1 MDKNTISFIVLCI
14 SIVLIVLGIYL
25 YNNKKYTEISTMV
38 VVPIEE
44 TSVSETEYIYTT
56 TSKRQTYLITKAPK
70 DTTTVVSKST
80 TDTSTTKITT
90 TTIKETSASTSKSK
104 SSSSDSSISISFP
117 ISLNEITCEEL
128 TYIDGIGTKT
138 AQKIIDYRN
147 AIGYFTSRYQLLEI
161 NGIGESKM
169 NTIMQYTFIED
180 EDLNYNQDS
189 SVDNEEYQEYDVQND
204 DYYNNEDNVPQDIQN
219 SVEYPINLN
228 TATLEELC
236 SIPNV
241 DTSIAQEILSLR
253 DTIQYFSNPYELL
266 YTDSIS
272 EDFLSQIIDYICVE

>member
-25 YNNKKYTEISTMV
+25 YNDKKYAEISTMV

-44 TSVSETEYIYTT
+44 ISVSETEYVYTT
-56 TSKRQTYLITKAPK
+56 TPKRQSYLVTKAPK
-70 DTTTVVSKST
+70 DTTTVTSKST
-80 TDTSTTKITT
+80 TDISTTT
-90 TTIKETSASTSKSK
+90 KETSVSTSKSI

-169 NTIMQYTFIED
+169 NTIMQYTFIEG
-180 EDLNYNQDS
+180 EDLNYSQDS
-189 SVDNEEYQEYDVQND
+189 SVDNQEYQEYDVPND
-204 DYYNNEDNVPQDIQN
+204 DYYNNEDNAPQDIPN

>member
-1 MDKNTISFIVLCI
+1 MDKNTISFIVLCV

-25 YNNKKYTEISTMV
+25 YNNKKYAEISTMV

-56 TSKRQTYLITKAPK
+56 TSKKQTYLVTKAPK
-70 DTTTVVSKST
+70 DTTTVASKST
-80 TDTSTTKITT
+80 TDTSTTKMT

-104 SSSSDSSISISFP
+104 SSSSDSSINISFP

-169 NTIMQYTFIED
+169 NTIMQYTFIEN

-189 SVDNEEYQEYDVQND
+189 SVDNEEYQEYDTPND

>member
-1 MDKNTISFIVLCI
+1 MKQNT
-14 SIVLIVLGIYL
+14 
-25 YNNKKYTEISTMV
+25 YTLQHL
-38 VVPIEE
+38 
-44 TSVSETEYIYTT
+44 
-56 TSKRQTYLITKAPK
+56 KGRLITKAPK

-80 TDTSTTKITT
+80 IDTSTTKITT

>member
-25 YNNKKYTEISTMV
+25 YNNKKYAEISTMV

-44 TSVSETEYIYTT
+44 TSVSETEYICTT
-56 TSKRQTYLITKAPK
+56 ASKRQTYLITKAPK

-80 TDTSTTKITT
+80 TDTSTTKMTT

-147 AIGYFTSRYQLLEI
+147 ASR
-161 NGIGESKM
+161 K
-169 NTIMQYTFIED
+169 
-180 EDLNYNQDS
+180 
-189 SVDNEEYQEYDVQND
+189 
-204 DYYNNEDNVPQDIQN
+204 
-219 SVEYPINLN
+219 
-228 TATLEELC
+228 
-236 SIPNV
+236 
-241 DTSIAQEILSLR
+241 
-253 DTIQYFSNPYELL
+253 QYFSDGSSTFMTIEGIDKSAIACVPILSNGDVTGAVAFLENQKSTVTELQKSL
-266 YTDSIS
+266 ILAGSQ
-272 EDFLSQIIDYICVE
+272 FLGKQLE

>member
-25 YNNKKYTEISTMV
+25 YNDKKYAEISTMV

-44 TSVSETEYIYTT
+44 ISVNETEYIYTT
-56 TSKRQTYLITKAPK
+56 TPKRQTYLVTKAPK
-70 DTTTVVSKST
+70 DTTTVTSKST
-80 TDTSTTKITT
+80 TDISTTT
-90 TTIKETSASTSKSK
+90 KETSVSTSKSI

-169 NTIMQYTFIED
+169 NTIMQYTFID
-180 EDLNYNQDS
+180 GEDLNYSQDS
-189 SVDNEEYQEYDVQND
+189 SVGNEEYQEYDVPND
-204 DYYNNEDNVPQDIQN
+204 DYYNNEDNVPQDIPN

-236 SIPNV
+236 SIPSV

>member
-1 MDKNTISFIVLCI
+1 MDKNTISFIVLCV

-25 YNNKKYTEISTMV
+25 YNNKKYAEISTMV

-56 TSKRQTYLITKAPK
+56 TSKKQTYLVTKAPK
-70 DTTTVVSKST
+70 DTTTVASKST
-80 TDTSTTKITT
+80 TDTSTTKMT

-169 NTIMQYTFIED
+169 NTIMQYTFIEN

-189 SVDNEEYQEYDVQND
+189 SVDNEEYQEYDTPND

>member
-25 YNNKKYTEISTMV
+25 YNDKKYAEISTMV

-44 TSVSETEYIYTT
+44 ISVSETEYVYTT
-56 TSKRQTYLITKAPK
+56 TPKRQSYLVTKAPK
-70 DTTTVVSKST
+70 DTTTVTSKST
-80 TDTSTTKITT
+80 TDISTTT
-90 TTIKETSASTSKSK
+90 KETSVSTSKSI

-169 NTIMQYTFIED
+169 NTIMQYTFIEG
-180 EDLNYNQDS
+180 EDLNYSQDS
-189 SVDNEEYQEYDVQND
+189 SVDNQEYQEYDVPND
-204 DYYNNEDNVPQDIQN
+204 DYYNNEDNVPQDIPN

-236 SIPNV
+236 SIPSV

>member
-1 MDKNTISFIVLCI
+1 MDKNTISFIVLCV

-25 YNNKKYTEISTMV
+25 YNNKKYAEISTMV

-56 TSKRQTYLITKAPK
+56 TSKKQTYLVTKAPK
-70 DTTTVVSKST
+70 DTTTVASKST
-80 TDTSTTKITT
+80 TDTSTTKMT

-104 SSSSDSSISISFP
+104 SSSSDSSINISFP

-169 NTIMQYTFIED
+169 NTIMQYTFIEN

-189 SVDNEEYQEYDVQND
+189 SVDNQEYQEYNTPND

-219 SVEYPINLN
+219 SIEYPINLN

>member
-1 MDKNTISFIVLCI
+1 MDKNTISFIVLCV

-25 YNNKKYTEISTMV
+25 YNDKKYAEISTMV

-44 TSVSETEYIYTT
+44 ISVNETEYIYTT
-56 TSKRQTYLITKAPK
+56 TPKRQTYLVTKAPK
-70 DTTTVVSKST
+70 DTTTVTSKST
-80 TDTSTTKITT
+80 TDISTTT
-90 TTIKETSASTSKSK
+90 KETSVSTSKSI

-169 NTIMQYTFIED
+169 NTIMQYTFID
-180 EDLNYNQDS
+180 GEDLNYSQDS
-189 SVDNEEYQEYDVQND
+189 SVGNEEYQEYDVPND
-204 DYYNNEDNVPQDIQN
+204 DYYNNEDNVPQDIPN

-236 SIPNV
+236 SIPSV

>member
-1 MDKNTISFIVLCI
+1 MDKNTISFIVLCV

-25 YNNKKYTEISTMV
+25 YNDKKYAEISTMV

-44 TSVSETEYIYTT
+44 ISVNETEYIYTT
-56 TSKRQTYLITKAPK
+56 TPKRQTYLVTKAPK
-70 DTTTVVSKST
+70 DTTTVTSKST
-80 TDTSTTKITT
+80 TDISTTT
-90 TTIKETSASTSKSK
+90 KETSVSTSKSI

-128 TYIDGIGTKT
+128 TYIDGIGIKT

-169 NTIMQYTFIED
+169 NTIMQYTFID
-180 EDLNYNQDS
+180 GEDLNYSQDS
-189 SVDNEEYQEYDVQND
+189 SVGNEEYQEYNVPND
-204 DYYNNEDNVPQDIQN
+204 DYYNNEDNVPQDIPN

-236 SIPNV
+236 SIPSV

>member
-1 MDKNTISFIVLCI
+1 MDKNTISFIVLCV

-25 YNNKKYTEISTMV
+25 YNNKKYAEISTMV

-56 TSKRQTYLITKAPK
+56 TSKKQTYLVTKAPK

-80 TDTSTTKITT
+80 TDTSTTKMT
-90 TTIKETSASTSKSK
+90 TTIKETSVSTSKSK

-169 NTIMQYTFIED
+169 NTIMQYTFIEN

-189 SVDNEEYQEYDVQND
+189 SVDNEEYQEYDTPND

>member
-25 YNNKKYTEISTMV
+25 YNDKKYAEISTMV

-44 TSVSETEYIYTT
+44 ISVSETEYVYTT
-56 TSKRQTYLITKAPK
+56 TPKRQSYLVTKAPK
-70 DTTTVVSKST
+70 DTTTVTSKST
-80 TDTSTTKITT
+80 TDISTTT
-90 TTIKETSASTSKSK
+90 KETSVSTSKSI

-169 NTIMQYTFIED
+169 NTIMQYTFIEE
-180 EDLNYNQDS
+180 EDLNYSQDS
-189 SVDNEEYQEYDVQND
+189 SVDNQEYQEYDTPND
-204 DYYNNEDNVPQDIQN
+204 DYYNNEDNAPQDIPN

-236 SIPNV
+236 SIPSV

>member
-25 YNNKKYTEISTMV
+25 YNNKKYAEISTMV

-56 TSKRQTYLITKAPK
+56 TSKKQTYLVTKAPK
-70 DTTTVVSKST
+70 DTTTVASKST
-80 TDTSTTKITT
+80 TDTSTTKMT
-90 TTIKETSASTSKSK
+90 TTIKETSVSTSKSK

-169 NTIMQYTFIED
+169 NTIMQYTFIEN

-189 SVDNEEYQEYDVQND
+189 SVDNQEYQEYDTPND

>member
-1 MDKNTISFIVLCI
+1 MDKNTISFIVLCV

-25 YNNKKYTEISTMV
+25 YNNKKYAEISTMV

-56 TSKRQTYLITKAPK
+56 ASKRQTYLVTKAPK
-70 DTTTVVSKST
+70 DTTTVASKST
-80 TDTSTTKITT
+80 TDTSTTKMT

-169 NTIMQYTFIED
+169 NTIMQYTFIEN

-189 SVDNEEYQEYDVQND
+189 SVDNEEYQEYDVPND

>member
-1 MDKNTISFIVLCI
+1 MDKNTISFIVLCV

-25 YNNKKYTEISTMV
+25 YNNKKYAEISTMV

-44 TSVSETEYIYTT
+44 TAVSETEYIYTT
-56 TSKRQTYLITKAPK
+56 TSKRQTYLVTKAPK

-80 TDTSTTKITT
+80 TDTSTIKMT

>member
-25 YNNKKYTEISTMV
+25 YNDKKYAEISTMV

-44 TSVSETEYIYTT
+44 ISVSETEYVYTT
-56 TSKRQTYLITKAPK
+56 TPKRQSYLVTKAPK
-70 DTTTVVSKST
+70 DTTTVTSKST
-80 TDTSTTKITT
+80 TDISTTT
-90 TTIKETSASTSKSK
+90 KETSVSTSKSI

-169 NTIMQYTFIED
+169 NTIMQYTFIEE
-180 EDLNYNQDS
+180 EDLNYSQDS
-189 SVDNEEYQEYDVQND
+189 SVDNQEYQEYDVPND
-204 DYYNNEDNVPQDIQN
+204 DYYNNEDNVPQDIPN

-236 SIPNV
+236 SIPSV

>member
-1 MDKNTISFIVLCI
+1 MDKNTISFIVLCV

-25 YNNKKYTEISTMV
+25 YNNKKYAEISTMV

-44 TSVSETEYIYTT
+44 TSVRETEYIYTT
-56 TSKRQTYLITKAPK
+56 TSKKQTYLVTKVPK
-70 DTTTVVSKST
+70 ATTTIESKSIA
-80 TDTSTTKITT
+80 DTSTTKIT

-169 NTIMQYTFIED
+169 NTIMQYTFIEN

-189 SVDNEEYQEYDVQND
+189 SIDDKEYQEYDVPND
-204 DYYNNEDNVPQDIQN
+204 DYYNNEDNVPQDIPN